1 MFYIYSVILSTI
13 ALLVVIAT
21 IYEYFRIAINDPID
35 PKKDSFD
42 IRVLHCFSL
51 VNNCK
56 KLLSTASPSGNLG
69 CVNGIRV
76 LSTTWVVMGH
86 SYFILVTYGHQFG
99 YGNPTKVSKR
109 FATLEKP
116 QELSINQMILHRTF

>member
-86 SYFILVTYGHQFG
+86 SYLIIVLFPPQNGTV
-99 YGNPTKVSKR
+99 NVTKVCR
-109 FATLEKP
+109 VF
-116 QELSINQMILHRTF
+116 IDII